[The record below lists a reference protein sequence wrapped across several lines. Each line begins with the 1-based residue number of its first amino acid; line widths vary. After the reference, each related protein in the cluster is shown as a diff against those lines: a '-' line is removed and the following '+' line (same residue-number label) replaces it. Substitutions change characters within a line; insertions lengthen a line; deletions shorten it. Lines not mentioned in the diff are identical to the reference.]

1 MSANWFFGTLFAM
14 SVNIEDPGGLH
25 MDKELMELIDATMK
39 RLDRFRF
46 ARKRIVAA
54 ALAEAANEL
63 LNDGYYDVLATN
75 IIRDLKRKE
84 ILRRGGESWA
94 MRKVVDQ
101 ISQLP
106 GPEDPLLLK
115 PETDGAEAKPV
126 RVPQLSQRYHDN
138 EPR

>member
-1 MSANWFFGTLFAM
+1 
-14 SVNIEDPGGLH
+14 
-25 MDKELMELIDATMK
+25 MK

-54 ALAEAANEL
+54 ALAEAANQL

-84 ILRRGGESWA
+84 ILRRGRESWA

-126 RVPQLSQRYHDN
+126 SVPQLSQRYHDN